1 LEIVEFLCE
10 IKRKRRKRGSC
21 FSVATATTSLLQG
34 GSNQLT
40 IELLAT
46 MHHRPP
52 HHLTPH
58 GRTTTYLLVWKQLLD
73 APRHFPVLR
82 LTDLSR
88 SQLSLFLPPSSLF
101 TAIVPT
107 PRSCSPPQICL
118 SIELVLEVAKL
129 EKSSSPS

>member
-1 LEIVEFLCE
+1 VKSREKEENRGVVSVLQQLQHLCC
-10 IKRKRRKRGSC
+10 K
-21 FSVATATTSLLQG
+21 G

-46 MHHRPP
+46 MHRHPP

-58 GRTTTYLLVWKQLLD
+58 RRTTTYLLVWKQLLD